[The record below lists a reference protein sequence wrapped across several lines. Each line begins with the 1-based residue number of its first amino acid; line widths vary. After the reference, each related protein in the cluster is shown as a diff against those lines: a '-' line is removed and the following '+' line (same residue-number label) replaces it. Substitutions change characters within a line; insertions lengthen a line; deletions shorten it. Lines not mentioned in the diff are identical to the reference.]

1 MSSLTLDGHEA
12 SAGTVD
18 LGIVLETGGVALVL
32 DIRDGGLPVVVHWG
46 ASCGPLDDAGFEAL
60 ALSGVF
66 PDAGSEV
73 DAVVPVSVLPE
84 LSRGWSGTPGIS
96 GSRDGAHW
104 SPRFR
109 VTGVAI
115 DGAPVGGQGPS
126 DPSSGGRLILSSGP
140 ASVRV
145 TALDDEARLTL
156 ALDIELT
163 GSGAIRTRAAVRN
176 RGDDVYRLESL
187 MPTLPVPLD
196 ADEALD
202 FAGRWAVERVPQR
215 RRLGVGAHRRENRRG
230 RTGLG
235 AAMALIVGRH
245 GFDFSSGEAWGIH
258 VGWSGNHVHQVERVA
273 EGRQVLAGGELLL
286 PGEGRLAP
294 GEEYAT
300 PWLYGFY
307 GGGLDA
313 LAVQSH
319 RMLRARPQHPRT
331 ARPVTLN
338 VWEAVYFDQNEEDLI
353 ELADAAAAVG
363 VERFVLDDGWFG
375 ARRNDRAGL
384 GDWTV
389 SAEVWPHG
397 LHPLI
402 DHVRGLGMQFGLW
415 VEPEMVN
422 PDSDLARAHPE
433 WIMSA
438 RSEWPLTGRHQQ
450 VLDLANPDC
459 YAHIRDALLALLD
472 EYDIAYLKWDHNRD
486 LVEAGSGPR
495 RAPGVHGQTAAFY
508 RLVDDLKS
516 RHPGLEIESCSSG
529 GGRVDLGV
537 LERTDRVWGSDD
549 NDPLERQRINA
560 WTAQLIPPELIG
572 AHIAS
577 APSHVTG
584 RTHTLAFRAS
594 VALFGHLGVEADIRG
609 WDDDERAQL
618 AGWIALH
625 KRERAL
631 LHSGRMV
638 RAETP
643 DPAFAL
649 QGVIAEDAGRA
660 LYLFTALAVGA
671 TASAGRFRLPG
682 LDDDRRYR
690 VEIEPLSLRGL
701 KGNLA
706 AWQGEG
712 VVLTGRV
719 LGRIGIVM
727 PSVHPETA
735 LIVRATAVG

>member
-1 MSSLTLDGHEA
+1 MSSLTPDGGA
-12 SAGTVD
+12 ARAGAVD
-18 LGIVLETGGVALVL
+18 LGMVLEVDGVALVL
-32 DIRDGGLPVVVHWG
+32 DIREGGLPVVVHWG
-46 ASCGPLDDAGFEAL
+46 APCGPLDGPAFEAL
-60 ALSGVF
+60 VLAGVF

-84 LSRGWSGTPGIS
+84 LSRGWSGTPGVS

-115 DGAPVGGQGPS
+115 DGVPVTDAEGKVPAP
-126 DPSSGGRLILSSGP
+126 GGRRILSSGP
-140 ASVRV
+140 TSVRV
-145 TALDDEARLTL
+145 LAQDDEAELTL

-163 GSGAIRTRAAVRN
+163 GSGAIRSRAAVRN
-176 RGDDVYRLESL
+176 VGDDVYRLESL

-235 AAMALIVGRH
+235 AALALIVGRH

-307 GGGLDA
+307 GRGLDA
-313 LAVQSH
+313 LAAQSH
-319 RMLRARPQHPRT
+319 RMMRARSQHPRS

-338 VWEAVYFDQNEEDLI
+338 VWEAVYFQQNEKDLI

-375 ARRNDRAGL
+375 ARRDDRTGL

-389 SAEVWPHG
+389 SCDVWPQG
-397 LHPLI
+397 LHPLV
-402 DHVRGLGMQFGLW
+402 DHVRALGMQFGLW

-486 LVEAGSGPR
+486 LVEAGTGPHR
-495 RAPGVHGQTAAFY
+495 TAGVHGQTAAFY
-508 RLVDDLKS
+508 RLVDDLKQS
-516 RHPGLEIESCSSG
+516 HPGLEIESCSSG

-537 LERTDRVWGSDD
+537 LERTDRIWGSDD

-584 RTHTLAFRAS
+584 RTHTLSFRAS
-594 VALFGHLGVEADIRG
+594 VALFGHLGVEADIRR
-609 WDDDERAQL
+609 WTEDERLQL
-618 AGWIALH
+618 ADWIALH

-631 LHSGRMV
+631 LHGGTMV
-638 RAETP
+638 RVDVP
-643 DPAFAL
+643 DSSFAV
-649 QGVIAEDAGRA
+649 QGVVAGDGNRA
-660 LYLFTALAVGA
+660 LYLFTALAAGA
-671 TASAGRFRLPG
+671 TASMGRVRLPG
-682 LDDDRRYR
+682 LDEDRRYR
-690 VEIEPLSLRGL
+690 VGIEALSLRGL
-701 KGNLA
+701 HGNPA
-706 AWQGEG
+706 PWQEDGI
-712 VVLTGRV
+712 VLTGRV
-719 LGRIGIVM
+719 LGGVGLVM

-735 LIVRATAVG
+735 LILRASATD

>member
-1 MSSLTLDGHEA
+1 MSSSTVDHA
-12 SAGTVD
+12 VVD
-18 LGIVLETGGVALVL
+18 LGIVLQTEDVALVL
-32 DIRDGGLPVVVHWG
+32 DIRGGGLPEVVHWG
-46 ASCGPLDDAGFEAL
+46 AACGPLDAASFDAL
-60 ALSGVF
+60 TRSGVF

-73 DAVVPVSVLPE
+73 DAVVPVSLLPE

-104 SPRFR
+104 SPRFE
-109 VTGVAI
+109 VTGVRV
-115 DGAPVGGQGPS
+115 DGAPLEDGSGPA
-126 DPSSGGRLILSSGP
+126 PTGRRLVSLGP

-145 TALDDEARLTL
+145 SARDDEAQLEL
-156 ALDIELT
+156 ELDVELT
-163 GSGAIRTRAAVRN
+163 ASGAIRTRAALRN
-176 RGDDVYRLESL
+176 AGDDGYALDAL
-187 MPTLPVPLD
+187 LPTLPVPLE

-235 AAMALIVGRH
+235 SALVLAAGRH
-245 GFDFSSGEAWGIH
+245 GFDEATGEVWGIH
-258 VGWSGNHVHQVERVA
+258 VGWSGDHMHQVERVA

-286 PGEGRLAP
+286 PGEIRLGA
-294 GEEYAT
+294 GEEYRS
-300 PWLYGFY
+300 PWLYGFH
-307 GGGLDA
+307 GQGLDA
-313 LAVQSH
+313 LAAQSH
-319 RMLRARPQHPRT
+319 RMLRARPQHPRSP
-331 ARPVTLN
+331 RPVTLN
-338 VWEAVYFDQNEEDLI
+338 VWEAVYFDQNERDLV
-353 ELADAAAAVG
+353 ELADAAASVG

-389 SAEVWPHG
+389 SPDVWPHG

-422 PDSDLARAHPE
+422 PDSDLARAHPG

-438 RSEWPLTGRHQQ
+438 RSERPLTGRHQQ
-450 VLDLANPDC
+450 VLDLANPAC
-459 YAHIRDALLALLD
+459 YAHVRDALIALLD

-486 LVEAGSGPR
+486 LVEAGTGSR
-495 RAPGVHGQTAAFY
+495 RTPGVHGQTLAFY
-508 RLVDDLKS
+508 ELVDELK
-516 RHPGLEIESCSSG
+516 RHQPGLEIESCSSG

-549 NDPLERQRINA
+549 NDPLERRRINA
-560 WTAQLIPPELIG
+560 WTAQLVPPELIG

-594 VALFGHLGVEADIRG
+594 VALFGHLGVEADIRR
-609 WDDDERAQL
+609 WSDDERAQL
-618 AGWIALH
+618 AEWIALY

-631 LHSGRMV
+631 LHGGRMV
-638 RAETP
+638 RAQTP

-649 QGVIAEDAGRA
+649 QGVIAEDGGRA
-660 LYLFTALAVGA
+660 LYLFTALAIGA
-671 TASAGRFRLPG
+671 TASAGRIRLPG
-682 LDDDRRYR
+682 LDDGRRYR

-701 KGNLA
+701 AGNAA
-706 AWQGEG
+706 AWQQDG
-712 VVLTGRV
+712 VKLTGRI

-735 LIVRATAVG
+735 VILRVTAVD

>member
-1 MSSLTLDGHEA
+1 MTAGDA
-12 SAGTVD
+12 VSAGSVD
-18 LGIVLETGGVALVL
+18 LGIALEAGGVALVL

-46 ASCGPLDDAGFEAL
+46 APCGPLDDASFEAL
-60 ALSGVF
+60 ALAGVF

-84 LSRGWSGTPGIS
+84 LARGWNGTPGIS

-104 SPRFR
+104 SPLFR
-109 VTGVAI
+109 VTAVAI
-115 DGAPVGGQGPS
+115 DGVDAAG
-126 DPSSGGRLILSSGP
+126 SSAGRRGRVLSAGP
-140 ASVRV
+140 AAVRV
-145 TALDDEARLTL
+145 EAADAEAGLVL
-156 ALDIELT
+156 VLEIELT
-163 GSGAIRTRAAVRN
+163 GSGVVRMRAAVRN
-176 RGDDVYRLESL
+176 AAGDVYRVDELLPS
-187 MPTLPVPLD
+187 LPVPLE

-245 GFDFSSGEAWGIH
+245 GFDFSSGEVWGIH

-294 GEEYAT
+294 GEEYT
-300 PWLYGFY
+300 SPWLYGFY
-307 GGGLDA
+307 GWGLDA

-319 RMLRARPQHPRT
+319 RMMRARPQHPRT
-331 ARPVTLN
+331 VRPVTLN
-338 VWEAVYFDQNEEDLI
+338 VWEAVYFAQNAKDLI

-375 ARRNDRAGL
+375 ARRDDHAGL

-389 SAEVWPHG
+389 SADVWPQG
-397 LHPLI
+397 LHPLV

-438 RSEWPLTGRHQQ
+438 RGEWPLTGRNQQ

-459 YAHIRDALLALLD
+459 YAHIRNALLALLD

-486 LVEAGSGPR
+486 LVEAGTGPR
-495 RAPGVHGQTAAFY
+495 RTPGVHGQTAAFY
-508 RLVDDLKS
+508 RLVDELKQ

-584 RTHTLAFRAS
+584 RSHTLSFRAS

-609 WDDDERAQL
+609 WTEDERAQL
-618 AGWIALH
+618 ADWIALH
-625 KRERAL
+625 KRERDL
-631 LHSGRMV
+631 LHGGTMV
-638 RAETP
+638 RVDVP
-643 DPAFAL
+643 DPAFAM
-649 QGVIAEDAGRA
+649 QGVVAEDRSRA
-660 LYLFTALAVGA
+660 LYLCTALTAA
-671 TASAGRFRLPG
+671 TTASSGRFRLPG
-682 LDDDRRYR
+682 LEDERRYR

-701 KGNLA
+701 HGNPA
-706 AWQGEG
+706 PWQKDGI
-712 VVLTGRV
+712 VLTGRMLARV
-719 LGRIGIVM
+719 GLVM

-735 LIVRATAVG
+735 LILRATALD